1 MRHRNHKFLNKF
13 LHSLILPAIIGL
25 TGCFS
30 PVHYGKDLDEQA
42 KKTEYTY
49 GDIAFSGNVRDKW
62 WEAYGNS
69 ELNGFVDVVL
79 EETPTILSA
88 YLRMLDSEMALE
100 QATSNY
106 YPNLNLTAGVGYG
119 GRVQEENST
128 HDPSY
133 SLGLSLSYEVDLWG
147 KVRAQKRISELSY
160 LSVED
165 SAESALL
172 SLVGN
177 VVTSWF
183 NILYYR
189 DRKVLSEQLLEL
201 SEDYYLLVQEYYKT
215 GQTNGMDLLEQRQQI
230 ESLRSTIAQYDTNIR
245 IAAQS
250 LAILS
255 NGKSKPAVEGSMPD
269 AIDVGGT
276 VDVQTLITSRPDIRS
291 ARRSAEQADAQ
302 IVIAIADRLPSLRLS
317 ASMSFRSNAIADLF
331 KALIWDLAANF
342 TANLFDGFQKTTAIK
357 RAKVSYLSQRL
368 SYALTVMQAVSEVEQ
383 ALLELRLREQLLVD
397 AKADLERRKEILETS
412 RDYFTH
418 GMIDYNRVLSA
429 LRSMISSSQSELDA
443 RHNLLNAQIALFKA
457 MGGSKWLEDA
467 RTRGKDKAREL
478 LDNIEDG

>member
-1 MRHRNHKFLNKF
+1 M
-13 LHSLILPAIIGL
+13 

-30 PVHYGKDLDEQA
+30 PVKYGKELDEKAQ
-42 KKTEYTY
+42 KVEYTY
-49 GDIAFSGNVRDKW
+49 GDIALSGSVRDKW
-62 WEAYGNS
+62 WEAYDNQ
-69 ELNGFVDVVL
+69 ELNGFVDLVL
-79 EETPTILSA
+79 DENPTILAA

-100 QATSNY
+100 QVTSNY

-119 GRVQEENST
+119 GRIQEEST
-128 HDPSY
+128 SDPSY

-147 KVRAQKRISELSY
+147 KVRAQKRVSELSY

-165 SAESALL
+165 SADSAIL

-201 SEDYYLLVQEYYKT
+201 SEDYYSLVQEYYKT
-215 GQTNGMDLLEQRQQI
+215 GQTTGMDLLEQRQQI

-245 IAAQS
+245 IATQS
-250 LAILS
+250 LSILV

-276 VDVQTLITSRPDIRS
+276 VDVQTLLTSRPDIRS

-302 IVIAIADRLPSLRLS
+302 VVIAIADRLPSLRLS
-317 ASMSFRSNAIADLF
+317 ASLAFRSSSIVDLF

-342 TANLFDGFQKTTAIK
+342 SANLFDGFNKTTAIK
-357 RAKVSYLSQRL
+357 RAKVGYLSQRL

-383 ALLELRLREQLLVD
+383 ALLELRLREQLLAD
-397 AKADLERRKEILETS
+397 AQADLERHKEILDTS

-418 GMIDYNRVLSA
+418 GLLDYNRVLSA

-457 MGGSKWLEDA
+457 MGGSQWLEDA
-467 RTRGKDKAREL
+467 RNRGKDKAQEM
-478 LDNIEDG
+478 LDALEDG

>member
-1 MRHRNHKFLNKF
+1 MIFGLM
-13 LHSLILPAIIGL
+13 GL

-30 PVHYGKDLDEQA
+30 PVKYGKELDEQA
-42 KKTEYTY
+42 QKVEYTY
-49 GDIAFSGNVRDKW
+49 GDIALSGQVRDKW
-62 WEAYGNS
+62 WQAYGNS
-69 ELNGFVDVVL
+69 ELNGFVEIVL
-79 EETPTILSA
+79 EENPTILAA

-100 QATSNY
+100 QVKSNY

-119 GRVQEENST
+119 GRIQENST
-128 HDPSY
+128 ADPSY

-147 KVRAQKRISELSY
+147 KVRAQTRVSELSY
-160 LSVED
+160 LSAED

-201 SEDYYLLVQEYYKT
+201 SEDYYQLVQEYYKT

-245 IAAQS
+245 IATQS
-250 LAILS
+250 LSILV
-255 NGKSKPAVEGSMPD
+255 NGKTKPAVEGSMPD
-269 AIDVGGT
+269 AVEVGGT
-276 VDVQTLITSRPDIRS
+276 VDVQTLLNSRPDIRS

-302 IVIAIADRLPSLRLS
+302 VVIAIADRLPTLRLS
-317 ASMSFRSNAIADLF
+317 ASLAFRSSSIVDLF

-342 TANLFDGFQKTTAIK
+342 SANLFDGFNKTTAIK
-357 RAKVSYLSQRL
+357 RAKVSYLSQRI
-368 SYALTVMQAVSEVEQ
+368 SYALVVMQAVSEVEQ
-383 ALLELRLREQLLVD
+383 ALLELRLREQLLAD
-397 AKADLERRKEILETS
+397 AQADLERHKEILETS

-418 GMIDYNRVLSA
+418 GLLDYNRVLSA

-457 MGGSKWLEDA
+457 MGGSQWLNDA
-467 RTRGKDKAREL
+467 RTRGKDKAKEMLEEL
-478 LDNIEDG
+478 DSNG

>member
-1 MRHRNHKFLNKF
+1 MNQ
-13 LHSLILPAIIGL
+13 SLKKIIHAVLLLGSLGL
-25 TGCFS
+25 AGCFS
-30 PVHYGKDLDEQA
+30 PVHYGKNLDEQA
-42 KKTEYTY
+42 QKAEYTY
-49 GDIAFSGNVRDKW
+49 GEIALSGDVRDKW

-69 ELNGFVDVVL
+69 ELNGFVDVVID
-79 EETPTILSA
+79 ENPTILAA
-88 YLRMLDSEMALE
+88 YLRMLDSEMALV

-106 YPNLNLTAGVGYG
+106 YPNLTLSAGAGYG

-147 KVRAQKRISELSY
+147 KVRAQRRVSELSY
-160 LSVED
+160 YSSED
-165 SAESALL
+165 AVESALL

-201 SEDYYLLVQEYYKT
+201 SEDYYQLVQEYYKT

-230 ESLRSTIAQYDTNIR
+230 ESLRSTIAQYDSNIR
-245 IAAQS
+245 IAAES

-255 NGKSKPAVEGSMPD
+255 NGKVKPTVEGSMPD

-302 IVIAIADRLPSLRLS
+302 VVIAIADRLPSLRLS
-317 ASMSFRSNAIADLF
+317 ASLSFRSNAIADLF
-331 KALIWDLAANF
+331 KVLIWDLAANLS
-342 TANLFDGFQKTTAIK
+342 ANLFDGFNKTTAIK

-397 AKADLERRKEILETS
+397 AQADLERRKEILETS
-412 RDYFTH
+412 REYFTH
-418 GMIDYNRVLSA
+418 GLLDYNRVLSA

-457 MGGSKWLEDA
+457 MGGSRWLEDA
-467 RTRGKDKAREL
+467 RTRGKDKAKEMLEEL
-478 LDNIEDG
+478 D

>member
-1 MRHRNHKFLNKF
+1 M
-13 LHSLILPAIIGL
+13 

-30 PVHYGKDLDEQA
+30 PVKYGKELDEKAQ
-42 KKTEYTY
+42 KVEYTY
-49 GDIAFSGNVRDKW
+49 GDIALSGSVRDKW
-62 WEAYGNS
+62 WEAYDNQ
-69 ELNGFVDVVL
+69 ELNGFVDLVL
-79 EETPTILSA
+79 DENPTIMAA

-100 QATSNY
+100 QANASY
-106 YPNLNLTAGVGYG
+106 YPSLNLTAGVGYG
-119 GRVQEENST
+119 GRIQEEST
-128 HDPSY
+128 SDPSY

-147 KVRAQKRISELSY
+147 KVRAQKRVSELSY

-201 SEDYYLLVQEYYKT
+201 SEDYYKLVQEYYKT
-215 GQTNGMDLLEQRQQI
+215 GQTTGMDLLEQRQQI

-245 IAAQS
+245 IATQS
-250 LAILS
+250 LTILV
-255 NGKSKPAVEGSMPD
+255 NGKSRPAVEGSMPD

-276 VDVQTLITSRPDIRS
+276 VDVQTLLTSRPDIRS

-302 IVIAIADRLPSLRLS
+302 VVIAIADRLPSLRLS
-317 ASMSFRSNAIADLF
+317 ASLAFRSSSIVDLF

-342 TANLFDGFQKTTAIK
+342 SANLFDGFNKTTAIK
-357 RAKVSYLSQRL
+357 RAKVGYLSQRL

-383 ALLELRLREQLLVD
+383 ALLELRLREQLLAD
-397 AKADLERRKEILETS
+397 AQADLERHKEILDTS

-418 GMIDYNRVLSA
+418 GLLDYNRVLSA

-467 RTRGKDKAREL
+467 RNRGKDKAQEM
-478 LDNIEDG
+478 LDALEDG